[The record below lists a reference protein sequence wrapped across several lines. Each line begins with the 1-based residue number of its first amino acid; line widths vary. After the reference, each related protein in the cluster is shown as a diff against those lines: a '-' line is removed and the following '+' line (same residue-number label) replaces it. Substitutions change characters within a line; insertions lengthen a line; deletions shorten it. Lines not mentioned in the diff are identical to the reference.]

1 MSKFS
6 IHVEIITIIMSRF
19 FSKQTQWTKKNN
31 IRKFTM
37 VVISKYY
44 QCFCQMW
51 YGKKKCNVLQKLSMG
66 KVQSCNNK
74 LFLVDLPLLHLVME
88 LHLLFLWSKK
98 RLELGHGNHTYN
110 VTLMMM
116 KTLFHKNLGNY
127 FFFFTPCNPRTSQVN
142 PNANSFS
149 SVIN

>member
-6 IHVEIITIIMSRF
+6 IHMEIITIIMSRF
-19 FSKQTQWTKKNN
+19 FNKQTQWTKKNN

-37 VVISKYY
+37 FVISKYY

-98 RLELGHGNHTYN
+98 RLELEHGI
-110 VTLMMM
+110 TLTMLHWWWWRHCFT
-116 KTLFHKNLGNY
+116 KTLVIIF
-127 FFFFTPCNPRTSQVN
+127 
-142 PNANSFS
+142 SFS
-149 SVIN
+149 LLAIQEHPK